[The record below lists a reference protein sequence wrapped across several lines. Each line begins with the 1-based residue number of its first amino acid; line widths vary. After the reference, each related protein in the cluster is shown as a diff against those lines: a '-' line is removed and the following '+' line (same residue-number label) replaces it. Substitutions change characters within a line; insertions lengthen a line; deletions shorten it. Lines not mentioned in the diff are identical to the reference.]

1 MNVFFSF
8 DSFESHLQINEVKRY
23 LCITIGHGSLFLIK
37 CVLVTSLMSGNEIIL
52 YNLNDSFLWANFQ
65 NCNIV

>member
-1 MNVFFSF
+1 MYFLVLTLLKAIYKLMKLRDICVLPLVMVHFF
-8 DSFESHLQINEVKRY
+8 L
-23 LCITIGHGSLFLIK
+23 L
-37 CVLVTSLMSGNEIIL
+37 CVLVTSLMPGNEKIL